1 VDRTLTIVARDPATP
16 RDDTWRASG
25 DGQLQSMLDALR
37 ERQVP
42 AHVVLR
48 AASVQ
53 ELRSAL
59 ARGRELLGGP
69 PAHIQLIGHG
79 APGVLKLGHGAWPE
93 PPARPGISYVIDS
106 DPRSF
111 GPLRGQVAPPSRV
124 LLLGC
129 GVGSVHASTAANG
142 ATLLFALAQ
151 MWDCEVAA
159 PVDWITARD
168 LDDHGRYRDDA
179 SGRQRLSV
187 ARRYCVTVGTS
198 DEVSERSPAPR
209 ARPAIAPD

>member
-1 VDRTLTIVARDPATP
+1 MDRTLTIVARDPAAG
-16 RDDTWRASG
+16 RDDVWNAGG
-25 DGQLQSMLDALR
+25 DGQLQSMLDALAAR
-37 ERQVP
+37 PDP

-53 ELRSAL
+53 ELRRAL
-59 ARGRELLGGP
+59 ERGRELLGGP
-69 PAHIQLIGHG
+69 PALIQLIGHG
-79 APGVLKLGHGAWPE
+79 APGVLKLGHGAWPD
-93 PPARPGISYVIDS
+93 PPARAGISYVLDS

-129 GVGSVHASTAANG
+129 VVGSVDASTAANG

-159 PVDWITARD
+159 PVDWVTARD
-168 LDDHGRYRDDA
+168 LDARGCYRDDDA
-179 SGRQRLSV
+179 SRRRLSV
-187 ARRYCVTVGTS
+187 ARRYAVTLGIS

-209 ARPAIAPD
+209 VPPATAPD